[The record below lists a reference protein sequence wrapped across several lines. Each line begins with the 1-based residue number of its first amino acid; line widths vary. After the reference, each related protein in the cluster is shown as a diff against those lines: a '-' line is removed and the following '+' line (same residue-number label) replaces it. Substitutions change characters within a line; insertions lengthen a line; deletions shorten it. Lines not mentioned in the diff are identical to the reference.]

1 MSIRH
6 VYSLLNSAS
15 DPEEE
20 SIKHTHVKE
29 SAGKNLNVHLCVHFH
44 SEQQSSRYLCLKS
57 LHLFDFW
64 ALQPA
69 H

>member
-1 MSIRH
+1 MFIH
-6 VYSLLNSAS
+6 YAIPAS
-15 DPEEE
+15 DPVEE

-29 SAGKNLNVHLCVHFH
+29 SAEKNVNAHLYVHFH
-44 SEQQSSRYLCLKS
+44 SEQHSFRFLCLKS

-64 ALQPA
+64 TPQLV